1 MSRPSL
7 PLAAAARWLVL
18 AFLGLTV
25 LIPVLWNLSLVFRS
39 NEEIVKISGLS
50 LQTFVPGTFTLDNF
64 RQLFAAVDML
74 RVFSLTLFVCV
85 SVTAL
90 SLFFNSLAA
99 YAFARMDF
107 PGKGLIFA
115 LVIATMIL
123 PIEILVVPLY
133 RVVKG
138 LGLMNTIA
146 SLILPFAASGFGIFF
161 MRQFL
166 SGVPRE
172 LDEAA
177 VIDGCG
183 RAGIFFRI
191 LLPLARTPL
200 VTLGLIVFLQQ
211 WDSFLVPV
219 TFISKK
225 ENTLLQVA
233 INNLYAHIYFSD
245 TALLSAGMVVGA
257 LPVIALFVFMQRYYI
272 AGISS
277 SGIKG

>member
-1 MSRPSL
+1 MRKESKAWT
-7 PLAAAARWLVL
+7 LAGRLVL
-18 AFLGLTV
+18 AV
-25 LIPVLWNLSLVFRS
+25 LLLCVALPVVWGLSLAFRG
-39 NEEIVKISGLS
+39 NEEIVGIGGLS
-50 LQTFVPGTFTLDNF
+50 LRTFIPEAFTLDNF
-64 RQLFAAVDML
+64 VRLFAAMDMV
-74 RVFSLTLFVCV
+74 RVIALTLGVCA
-85 SVTAL
+85 SVTCL
-90 SLFFNSLAA
+90 SLFLNSLAA

-107 PGKGLIFA
+107 PGKRLLFGLV
-115 LVIATMIL
+115 LATMIL
-123 PIEILVVPLY
+123 PIEILIVPLY
-133 RVVKG
+133 RVVKDV
-138 LGLMNTIA
+138 GLMNTLA
-146 SLILPFAASGFGIFF
+146 ALVLPFGATGFGIFF

-183 RAGIFFRI
+183 RAGVFLRI

-225 ENTLLQVA
+225 ENMLLQVA
-233 INNLYAHIYFSD
+233 INNLYAHIYFND
-245 TALLSAGMVVGA
+245 AALLFAGMVVGA
-257 LPVIALFVFMQRYYI
+257 LPVIILFISLQKYYI

>member
-1 MSRPSL
+1 MRRESAFRTLASRVIIAL
-7 PLAAAARWLVL
+7 
-18 AFLGLTV
+18 
-25 LIPVLWNLSLVFRS
+25 LILCVALPVLWGLSLAFRS
-39 NEEIVKISGLS
+39 NEEIVKIGGLS
-50 LQTFVPGTFTLDNF
+50 LRTFVPGVFTLDNF
-64 RQLFAAVDML
+64 GRLFTAVDMV
-74 RVFSLTLFVCV
+74 RVIALTLWVCAC
-85 SVTAL
+85 VTAL
-90 SLFFNSLAA
+90 SLFINSFAA
-99 YAFARMDF
+99 YAFARMEF
-107 PGKGLIFA
+107 PGKALLFA
-115 LVIATMIL
+115 VVIATMIL
-123 PIEILVVPLY
+123 PIEILIVPLY

-138 LGLMNTIA
+138 LGLMNSLA
-146 SLILPFAASGFGIFF
+146 SLILPFGATGFGIFF
-161 MRQFL
+161 MRQFFM
-166 SGVPRE
+166 GVPRE

-211 WDSFLVPV
+211 WDSFLLPV

-225 ENTLLQVA
+225 ENMLLQVA

-245 TALLSAGMVVGA
+245 TALLFAGMVVGA
-257 LPVIALFVFMQRYYI
+257 IPVIILFVFLQKYYI